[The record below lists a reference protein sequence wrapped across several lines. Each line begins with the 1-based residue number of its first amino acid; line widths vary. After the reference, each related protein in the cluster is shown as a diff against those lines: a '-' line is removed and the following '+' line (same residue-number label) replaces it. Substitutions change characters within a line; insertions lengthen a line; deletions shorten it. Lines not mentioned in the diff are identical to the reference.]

1 MHLCVHACVSTS
13 DYVHLF
19 VCVCLCVYVCVWASM
34 SVRVHVCACVC
45 PCVYLHVCACAS
57 MCLCMHHSKCA
68 CDGTYMFRVMQQTT
82 KMMTTI
88 KMAMNAMMMYAAKM
102 PGLTDH

>member
-1 MHLCVHACVSTS
+1 
-13 DYVHLF
+13 
-19 VCVCLCVYVCVWASM
+19 
-34 SVRVHVCACVC
+34 
-45 PCVYLHVCACAS
+45 